1 MTVSFPEFIPAPQSR
16 RYSAPATAGLVI
28 GQAANLTT
36 RPRRGLYR
44 YRLKR
49 VFDVAAVVLSAPV
62 VLPLIAG
69 LSLAVAVRGG
79 APFYSQNR
87 VGLGGRTFRMWKIRS
102 MVPDAENRLEGY
114 LQQNPDARR
123 EWDETQK
130 LRHDPRITPFGHLLR
145 KTSLD
150 ELPQL
155 WNVFKGDMSL
165 VGPRPMMTNQMD
177 MYPGSAYY
185 LLRPGITGHWQTS
198 GRNQTSFEAR
208 SDFDAAYEADLTFG
222 LDLKILARTV
232 KTVLA
237 CTGY

>member
-1 MTVSFPEFIPAPQSR
+1 MTVSFPEFIPASSTSQPTGLKKALADQQKSN
-16 RYSAPATAGLVI
+16 TA
-28 GQAANLTT
+28 
-36 RPRRGLYR
+36 RPGRGIYR
-44 YRLKR
+44 NGLKR
-49 VFDVAAVVLSAPV
+49 AFDVAAVVLSAPV
-62 VLPLIAG
+62 VLPLIGG
-69 LSLAVAVRGG
+69 LSLAVALRGG
-79 APFYSQNR
+79 APFYTQNR

-102 MVPDAENRLEGY
+102 MVPDAESKLAGY
-114 LQQNPDARR
+114 LDQNPEARR

-130 LRHDPRITPFGHLLR
+130 LRHDPRITPFGRVLR

-155 WNVFKGDMSL
+155 WNVLKGEMSL
-165 VGPRPMMTNQMD
+165 VGPRPMMTNQMGL
-177 MYPGSAYY
+177 YPGSAYY
-185 LLRPGITGHWQTS
+185 LLRPGLTGHWQTS

-208 SDFDAAYEADLTFG
+208 SDYDSAYEADLSFA